1 MVGLASAAVV
11 ARVTGAPRGPELWIG
26 AFIASGVPDLD
37 IVLEWVGLKGP
48 RYHRNASHSLFVIGA
63 LALGV
68 WAALSFLPVELDWR
82 VALAW
87 LAALVSH
94 PVVDVLTTGPSLGA
108 RGYGIG
114 VLWPLGRRRWYMQ
127 RPLLDQT
134 TEWESCRSL
143 GEVWRGIKPEL
154 LLFGSVSLIVFLLT
168 LVL

>member
-11 ARVTGAPRGPELWIG
+11 ARVTGAPRGPELWVG
-26 AFIASGVPDLD
+26 AFIASGLPDLD
-37 IVLEWVGLKGP
+37 IVLQWVGLKGP

-63 LALGV
+63 LAAGA
-68 WAALSFLPVELDWR
+68 WAALRFLPIGLDWR

-94 PVVDVLTTGPSLGA
+94 PLLDVLTTGPSVGA

-114 VLWPLGRRRWYMQ
+114 VLWPLGRRRWFLA

-143 GEVWRGIKPEL
+143 GEVWRGLEPEL
-154 LLFGSVSLIVFLLT
+154 LLFGPVSLAVVVLT
-168 LVL
+168 LVV